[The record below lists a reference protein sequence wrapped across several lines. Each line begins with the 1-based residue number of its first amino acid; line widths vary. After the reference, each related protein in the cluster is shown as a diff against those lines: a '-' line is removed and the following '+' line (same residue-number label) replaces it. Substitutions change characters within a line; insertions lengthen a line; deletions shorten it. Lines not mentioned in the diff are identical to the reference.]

1 MLKKVYSLIMI
12 IMLVASCASKKQV
25 TSSTIKTD
33 VIIDSAT
40 QNRDI
45 AEDLQIEWFFD
56 GEEASEITDTSAI
69 PKWLKPVL
77 PTYDKPPK
85 KGKLRISVSRHL
97 SSSTQQTKIQKSVKS
112 KQKEKTKTTEK
123 AKGNVKSKNW
133 KWLVILIIIII
144 LGFLV
149 KFVLQHKNIAENA
162 WRKVKKSLSL
172 HHL

>member
-1 MLKKVYSLIMI
+1 MFKIINSLLMIMI
-12 IMLVASCASKKQV
+12 LVSSCATKKQMS
-25 TSSTIKTD
+25 SSTTSTN
-33 VIIDSAT
+33 IIVDSAT
-40 QNRDI
+40 QKRDMT
-45 AEDLQIEWFFD
+45 EDMQIEWFFD
-56 GEEASEITDTSAI
+56 SEEASEITDTSAI

-85 KGKLRISVSRHL
+85 KGKLRISVSRHF
-97 SSSTQQTKIQKSVKS
+97 SSSTQQTKIQKSIKS

-123 AKGNVKSKNW
+123 AKGNVKSKNL